1 MSATDVLDSIDHAVG
16 DWQVSVD
23 AMRWTPERAKQR
35 QAYPQIIPSPAAVAR
50 VDAALAR
57 NAAVA
62 EMVEGVR
69 LAAEQVGR
77 LWGDLPRLV
86 VAAPPASTRGSVQA
100 RALELRRNRHTG
112 PPAPRMD
119 GRRR

>member
-1 MSATDVLDSIDHAVG
+1 VSATDVLDSIDHAVE

-50 VDAALAR
+50 VALAR

-77 LWGDLPRLV
+77 LWGDRLGLV
-86 VAAPPASTRGSVQA
+86 AAAPPASA
-100 RALELRRNRHTG
+100 RALDLRRNRHTG